1 MRIDIGDGRV
11 ADIGRDIRGAKTA
24 MTVALRSPD
33 SCANII
39 AVDNAPVDAA
49 LASDFPTFVRGMQ
62 KVEGAG
68 VTTQKEADKILE
80 PFAKVR
86 LNL

>member
-1 MRIDIGDGRV
+1 
-11 ADIGRDIRGAKTA
+11 

-39 AVDNAPVDAA
+39 AVDNGPVDAA
-49 LASDFPTFVRGMQ
+49 LVSDFPIFVRGMQ
-62 KVEGAG
+62 KVEEAE
-68 VTTQKEADKILE
+68 VKTQNEADKILE
-80 PFAKVR
+80 PFAKVC